1 MSAVRAE
8 TIVEPYVCEDRARG
22 LFRVNRRVFVDPAV
36 LEREGRLY
44 SPPEFEVG
52 LMRPGFFA
60 ASVAAAGA

>member
-1 MSAVRAE
+1 
-8 TIVEPYVCEDRARG
+8 
-22 LFRVNRRVFVDPAV
+22 V

-52 LMRPGFFA
+52 LMRPGFFV